1 MDSVVSWAILT
12 IIGIIGA
19 GWFVWKIN
27 DELSTKYG
35 KDDDN
40 DYWS

>member
-12 IIGIIGA
+12 IMGIIGA
-19 GWFVWKIN
+19 GCFVWKI
-27 DELSTKYG
+27 DSELSAKQTKEET
-35 KDDDN
+35 

>member
-1 MDSVVSWAILT
+1 MDSVVSWAVLFIF
-12 IIGIIGA
+12 GVIGA

-27 DELSTKYG
+27 DELSTKQT
-35 KDDDN
+35 KEET

>member
-1 MDSVVSWAILT
+1 MDSVVSWAILF
-12 IIGIIGA
+12 IFGVIGA

-27 DELSTKYG
+27 DELSAKQWKEET
-35 KDDDN
+35 